1 MDVWESKFI
10 NYSIVKSSCCQI
22 LLTLTFYLLFA
33 CNKVLLE
40 NNKRSELT
48 TIVTFLPPKIYLH
61 TIFIVNIC
69 TQRHQVSHSTRTLA
83 II

>member
-48 TIVTFLPPKIYLH
+48 TIVTFLP
-61 TIFIVNIC
+61 
-69 TQRHQVSHSTRTLA
+69 
-83 II
+83 